1 MHIYSLAPRTTVASA
16 ARISG
21 AFALL
26 AVGAAHLQQYVADSY
41 SAIPTIGTLFLLNF
55 AGATV
60 LALGLLA
67 PLPERIHSAL
77 ALGGVGLAAS
87 SLAGLFVSEHGGLF
101 GFAEHGYRSA
111 IVLSIAFEVAA
122 FVLLSVFVA
131 TAAREAR

>member
-1 MHIYSLAPRTTVASA
+1 MDIYPLASRTTVASA

-26 AVGAAHLQQYVADSY
+26 AVGAAHLQQYSADSY

-55 AGATV
+55 LGATV

-87 SLAGLFVSEHGGLF
+87 SLAGLYVSEHGGLF
-101 GFAEHGYRSA
+101 GFAEQGYRSA
-111 IVLSIAFEVAA
+111 IVLSIVLEAA
-122 FVLLSVFVA
+122 ALALLTVYFA
-131 TAAREAR
+131 TGAREAR